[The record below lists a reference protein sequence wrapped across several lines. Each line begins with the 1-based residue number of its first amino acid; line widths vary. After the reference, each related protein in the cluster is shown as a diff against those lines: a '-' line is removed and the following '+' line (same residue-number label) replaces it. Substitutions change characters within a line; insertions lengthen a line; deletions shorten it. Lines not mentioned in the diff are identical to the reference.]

1 MEAVR
6 GTPLFPQLWEKTVE
20 GWWTL
25 SPSLSHFS
33 LLSFSS
39 SPSPPG
45 ILVHSTYKKQMVAI
59 DILDSIILPN
69 VTKNEV
75 KTAGEH
81 IIFEK
86 RIFLMILVRLL
97 WFSVLVLSAA
107 F

>member
-20 GWWTL
+20 GWWWTV

-33 LLSFSS
+33 LLAFSS
-39 SPSPPG
+39 SPSSPG

-75 KTAGEH
+75 KTAGKH
-81 IIFEK
+81 IIFEEK
-86 RIFLMILVRLL
+86 IFDDTC
-97 WFSVLVLSAA
+97 
-107 F
+107 